1 MGFRPQAFYH
11 SNATIGLAAQES
23 ELVSPHP
30 PTQVKGMTR
39 AATTALLTLGLLV
52 AACALP
58 PTPYQPAD
66 GARYG
71 YSEEQIDAETW
82 RVRFAGNSVTDRAVV
97 EDYVLY
103 RAAELAVAQG
113 TDGFVVL
120 KEEVEKDVAYY
131 GSYYPPYPYGAY
143 RFGHGRHYSYYG
155 AGGFGT
161 STMRS
166 ERRYTDHLRI
176 RLFRQIAPE
185 GLGAAYDAQAILRV
199 LAPKI
204 VRPLPDQG

>member
-1 MGFRPQAFYH
+1 
-11 SNATIGLAAQES
+11 
-23 ELVSPHP
+23 
-30 PTQVKGMTR
+30 MTR
-39 AATTALLTLGLLV
+39 AAATALLVLGLLL

-58 PTPYQPAD
+58 PTPYQPAE
-66 GARYG
+66 GSRYG

-82 RVRFAGNSVTDRAVV
+82 RVRFAGNSVTERAVV

-113 TDGFVVL
+113 ADGFVVL
-120 KEEVEKDVAYY
+120 MEDVETDDAYY

-143 RFGHGRHYSYYG
+143 RFGYGRPYPYYG
-155 AGGFGT
+155 AGFGT

-176 RLFRQIAPE
+176 RLFRQVAPE
-185 GLGAAYDAQAILRV
+185 GVGAAYDARAILRA

-204 VRPLPDQG
+204 VRPLPAGG